1 MPAQADAGEGL
12 GPSQGGKRRQRK
24 EEGLKRGSTGFI
36 QSLFSPVP
44 ILRTFHYWGKPVPY
58 LKLFW
63 VKPVKKHPVY
73 YMFDRRTDG
82 RVQFGGILILLPHP
96 LACRPS
102 LSVQSPNEQKP
113 AELSVNL

>member
-1 MPAQADAGEGL
+1 MHAQVDAGEGL
-12 GPSQGGKRRQRK
+12 APSQGGKRRQRK

-44 ILRTFHYWGKPVPY
+44 ILRLYFSLLGETSSILKTFLGETS
-58 LKLFW
+58 
-63 VKPVKKHPVY
+63 VY

>member
-1 MPAQADAGEGL
+1 
-12 GPSQGGKRRQRK
+12 
-24 EEGLKRGSTGFI
+24 
-36 QSLFSPVP
+36 
-44 ILRTFHYWGKPVPY
+44 
-58 LKLFW
+58 
-63 VKPVKKHPVY
+63 
-73 YMFDRRTDG
+73 MFDRRTDG

>member
-1 MPAQADAGEGL
+1 MLVRDWDAHKVANVAKEKKRGWKEGAQALYRVYLVHFPYLELFTIGGE
-12 GPSQGGKRRQRK
+12 
-24 EEGLKRGSTGFI
+24 T
-36 QSLFSPVP
+36 
-44 ILRTFHYWGKPVPY
+44 VPY
-58 LKLFW
+58 LEPFW

-82 RVQFGGILILLPHP
+82 RVQFGGILILLPP